1 VTGKAGGIRGFRYD
15 AQFPDTF
22 ADLGGGRYTRVHA
35 IGEIWCATLMEM
47 TRRVGQPLA
56 VQLVVDALKLARANP
71 SFLDMRDA
79 VLAALD
85 GKLAAGQ
92 LTAAGH
98 HTALGG
104 IWGAFARFGMGP
116 AADCVGATLL
126 GIEADFNE
134 PDLPDPPDP
143 EPTEPDPEPEPT
155 EPGPAPPPVE
165 ARDVTVMVELAV
177 DDEGQVRRSSVGPVG
192 EANGGGRDIADGDG
206 RLVRYFVEHVTL
218 RDPAGAAPA
227 PEARLEVDELAFREL
242 QGGGPDG
249 TADRVGAEVTFR
261 VTGPDAAEV
270 AAARPSWFAHVLA
283 HVPATGDTTVLA
295 AVEGELRPEGGDQH
309 ASLELTTP
317 PAGRYQLLGVVV
329 LADRR
334 LLGSTVGPR
343 LTVVP

>member
-1 VTGKAGGIRGFRYD
+1 
-15 AQFPDTF
+15 
-22 ADLGGGRYTRVHA
+22 
-35 IGEIWCATLMEM
+35 M

-79 VLAALD
+79 ILAALD

-92 LTAAGH
+92 LTAVAH

-104 IWGAFARFGMGP
+104 IWGAFARYGMGP
-116 AADCVGATLL
+116 AADCVGATLV
-126 GIEADFNE
+126 GIEPDFDE
-134 PDLPDPPDP
+134 PDLPAAPDPDP
-143 EPTEPDPEPEPT
+143 EAT
-155 EPGPAPPPVE
+155 EPGPEPAPPPLPIE
-165 ARDVTVMVELAV
+165 ARDATVMVELAM
-177 DDEGQVRRSSVGPVG
+177 DADGQVRRSAVVHVG
-192 EANGGGRDIADGDG
+192 EGNGGGRDVADDDG

-218 RDPAGAAPA
+218 RDPAGTTP
-227 PEARLEVDELAFREL
+227 PPDARLEVDELAFEEL
-242 QGGGPDG
+242 QGGGPDE
-249 TADRVGAEVTFR
+249 TAGQVRAEVTFR
-261 VTGPDAAEV
+261 VAGPDAAEV

-283 HVPATGDTTVLA
+283 HVPATGETTVLA
-295 AVEGELRPEGGDQH
+295 AVQGELRPGGGDQR
-309 ASLELTTP
+309 ATLELTTP